1 MLSCLILIGVISAN
15 GNFKVGTDGKMECTG
30 AKIKVEDTGI
40 NSGQPMVAAESAT
53 NINGLYSDGLYIE
66 DKNSDNSNFA
76 MFTPNQ
82 ITALNESRYGFDF
95 GIGSDG
101 KIIWIVKDKDGKIIN
116 VSDTQFNL
124 YSPGQATN
132 LMLSSNGAYINGY
145 KIQTNTSDARL
156 KDNIQ
161 DSIENAL
168 EKIMKIRHR
177 SFEWK
182 ESGEHQKNG
191 YIAQE
196 LEEIDR
202 GFVINENDK
211 YSINVLNLLATVT
224 KAIQEQ
230 QKQIENLQKE
240 IENLKGAK

>member
-30 AKIKVEDTGI
+30 AKISVEDTGI
-40 NSGQPMVAAESAT
+40 NNGQPMIAAESST

-66 DKNSDNSNFA
+66 DKNSTNSNFA
-76 MFTPNQ
+76 MFTPKQ
-82 ITALNESRYGFDF
+82 ITTLNESRYGFDF
-95 GIGSDG
+95 SIGSDG
-101 KIIWIVKDKDGKIIN
+101 KIIWIIKDIDGKIIS

-132 LMLSSNGAYINGY
+132 LMLGTNGAYINGY
-145 KIQTNTSDARL
+145 KIQTNTSDAKL

-168 EKIMKIRHR
+168 EKIMQIRHR
-177 SFEWK
+177 CFNWK

-196 LEEIDR
+196 LEKIDNE
-202 GFVINENDK
+202 FVMNENDK

-224 KAIQEQ
+224 KAMQEQ
-230 QKQIENLQKE
+230 QKQIEDLQLE
-240 IENLKGAK
+240 IENMKGAK